1 MAGDCMRESVTL
13 VIENDNVLEEEITMY
28 EKMGLVEEGTLIDK
42 VNKLVFYATYESRFE
57 QFQGQVEFLEL
68 FMKDNQSGT
77 QIGLRM
83 AIHKLAY
90 LLKLARRQ
98 DYKKEIFEDVVEEFV
113 KISEKGMDELR
124 LSDKEQVQILTLIK
138 YEAIEMINYNNELL
152 ENERKPI

>member
-1 MAGDCMRESVTL
+1 
-13 VIENDNVLEEEITMY
+13 MY

-124 LSDKEQVQILTLIK
+124 LSDKEQVQILMLIK

>member
-1 MAGDCMRESVTL
+1 MQHMKV
-13 VIENDNVLEEEITMY
+13 VLNNFR
-28 EKMGLVEEGTLIDK
+28 D
-42 VNKLVFYATYESRFE
+42 R
-57 QFQGQVEFLEL
+57 
-68 FMKDNQSGT
+68 
-77 QIGLRM
+77 LRM

-124 LSDKEQVQILTLIK
+124 LSDKEQVQILMLIK

>member
-1 MAGDCMRESVTL
+1 
-13 VIENDNVLEEEITMY
+13 
-28 EKMGLVEEGTLIDK
+28 
-42 VNKLVFYATYESRFE
+42 
-57 QFQGQVEFLEL
+57 
-68 FMKDNQSGT
+68 
-77 QIGLRM
+77 M

-124 LSDKEQVQILTLIK
+124 LSDKEQVQILMLIK